1 MVKRLAVT
9 FLMTVLM
16 TTLILNVSAQ
26 YTIPETGTA
35 APDEWALAEI
45 KEANE
50 LELLTPNTATYYKM
64 AINRFEF
71 AELIVNSVEKL
82 LNTEINPAPAT
93 TFEDI
98 DMECVLKAYAAGI
111 VKGIGENLYDPLSNI
126 TRQEIATMMYRA
138 ILYVEKEKGVE
149 LIAHKGDIERF
160 IDKSY
165 LSNWAEE
172 SVATLAENE
181 IMKGTSETTLSP
193 LSETTIQEAVLLAL
207 RIYKL
212 IG

>member
-26 YTIPETGTA
+26 YTIPETGMA

-149 LIAHKGDIERF
+149 LIAHKGDVERF
-160 IDKSY
+160 ADKSDV
-165 LSNWAEE
+165 SNWAEE

-193 LSETTIQEAVLLAL
+193 LSETTIQEAVLLVL

-212 IG
+212 IN